1 MDHRIR
7 KHGKDILKSDNY
19 RKMNDFK
26 QHGCISVLRHS
37 VRVAE
42 TSLKIEQFLKKK
54 WNIRMDEKAL
64 VRGALLHD
72 YFLYDWHKKKDR
84 PKGLHG
90 FTHPKTAMNNAIRDY
105 KISDREKKII
115 RQHMFPLTITK
126 IPTCK
131 EAWVVN
137 LADKYCSLMETVK
150 MRKKSH

>member
-1 MDHRIR
+1 MDHRIS
-7 KHGKDILKSDNY
+7 KHGKDILKSKNY
-19 RKMNDFK
+19 NKMHGYI
-26 QHGCISVLRHS
+26 QHGSVSVFRHC

-42 TSLKIEQFLKKK
+42 TSLKIERFLKKRFNVK
-54 WNIRMDEKAL
+54 MDERAL

-72 YFLYDWHKKKDR
+72 YFLYDWHNKKDR

-90 FTHPKTAMNNAIRDY
+90 FTHPGTALKNAIRDY
-105 KISDREKKII
+105 AVSEREKKII

-137 LADKYCSLMETVK
+137 IADKWCSLAETAK
-150 MRKKSH
+150 MRKKRH